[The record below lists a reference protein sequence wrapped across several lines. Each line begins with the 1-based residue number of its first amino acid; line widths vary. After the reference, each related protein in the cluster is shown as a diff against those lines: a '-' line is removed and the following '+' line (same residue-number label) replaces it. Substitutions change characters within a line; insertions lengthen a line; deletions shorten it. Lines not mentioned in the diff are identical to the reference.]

1 MKNGKFEDAFPA
13 CHVGLPEGKQ
23 QPRPDRLEHP
33 ALELASCSDSQMK
46 TEQTFIVV
54 WVIYGDNTESL

>member
-23 QPRPDRLEHP
+23 EPRPDRLEHP
-33 ALELASCSDSQMK
+33 ALELTSRSDSQMK